1 MIAIA
6 GQNNEDP
13 SMWMLIGYLLLAL
26 SIAFFCSLL
35 EAILLSAT
43 PSYIQALTEQQ
54 PAAGQRL
61 RQLKQHIDQP
71 LGAILT
77 LNTIANTVGAIGVG
91 AESARLFGEA
101 WLGVTSGI
109 MTLLI
114 LMLTEILPKT
124 LAANHWRQ
132 LAPHIGKPLQ
142 LMIWSLKPFI
152 WLAEILSRSVG
163 RSRHQA
169 YIRDEISAM
178 AELGI
183 ASGELASSESRIIKS
198 LLQFRDLR
206 VTDIMTPRTVLFA
219 LPADMTLRTY
229 LQMHAMTPFSRIP
242 LYEQDKENIIGYVH
256 KQELLLA
263 HHHQGDDISL
273 RSCLR
278 RLYVVPE
285 TSHLPPL
292 FQALLVERE
301 HIALV
306 VNEYGE
312 VQGIV
317 TMEDLVETLLGL
329 EIVEQGDAAVDM
341 QRLARQL
348 WQKRIREHG
357 IHWSED

>member
-1 MIAIA
+1 
-6 GQNNEDP
+6 
-13 SMWMLIGYLLLAL
+13 MWMLIGYLLLAL
-26 SIAFFCSLL
+26 IVSFICSLL
-35 EAILLSAT
+35 EAILLSST
-43 PSYIQALTEQQ
+43 SSYIQALTEQQ

-61 RQLKQHIDQP
+61 RHLKQHIDRP
-71 LGAILT
+71 LAAILT
-77 LNTIANTVGAIGVG
+77 LNTIAHTVGAAGVG
-91 AESARLFGEA
+91 AESARLLGEA
-101 WLGVTSGI
+101 WLGLASGL

-114 LMLTEILPKT
+114 LVLTEILPKT
-124 LAANHWRQ
+124 LGATHWRT
-132 LAPHIGKPLQ
+132 LAPYIGRPL
-142 LMIWSLKPFI
+142 LWMVWGLKPFI
-152 WLAEILSRSVG
+152 WLAELLSRWVG

-169 YIRDEISAM
+169 YIRDEIAAM

-183 ASGELASSESRIIKS
+183 ASGELASAESQIIKN
-198 LLQFRDLR
+198 LLRFRDLR
-206 VTDIMTPRTVLFA
+206 VTDIMTPRTVLFT
-219 LPADMTLRTY
+219 LPAEMTLRSY
-229 LQMHAMTPFSRIP
+229 LQLHALTPFSRIP

-256 KQELLLA
+256 KQDLLLA
-263 HHHQGDDISL
+263 HHHHGDDISL

-341 QRLARQL
+341 QKLARQL